1 VQPTTRSSRADGAGA
16 GPLLFRVATESDWP
30 LIWPFWRQ
38 IVAAGDTYCY
48 DPAMDYEAGRR
59 LWFGSPPDQV
69 WLVTSGAAGGVPTSG
84 AAGGVPASGDAGG
97 VPAADGSEGTVLGS
111 YRLGPNK
118 AGPGAHIG
126 TASYMVSEAARGR
139 GVGRAMVLHSQAQAA
154 AAGYRGI
161 QFNAV
166 AASNTYAIG
175 LYLELGFRV
184 IGTVP
189 GGFAHPEQG
198 FVDLLIMFCDL

>member
-1 VQPTTRSSRADGAGA
+1 MPSSDAAGSDTAGSDAAGSDSAGSDGSLRLR
-16 GPLLFRVATESDWP
+16 PATGSDWP

-48 DPAMDYEAGRR
+48 DPAMDYEAGQR

-69 WLVTSGAAGGVPTSG
+69 WLATL
-84 AAGGVPASGDAGG
+84 
-97 VPAADGSEGTVLGS
+97 DGPEGTVLGS

-139 GVGRAMVLHSQAQAA
+139 GVGRAMVLHCIEQAA

-166 AASNTYAIG
+166 AASNTYAVK
-175 LYLELGFRV
+175 LYLELGFSV
-184 IGTVP
+184 IGAVP

-198 FVDLLIMFCDL
+198 FVDLLIMYREL